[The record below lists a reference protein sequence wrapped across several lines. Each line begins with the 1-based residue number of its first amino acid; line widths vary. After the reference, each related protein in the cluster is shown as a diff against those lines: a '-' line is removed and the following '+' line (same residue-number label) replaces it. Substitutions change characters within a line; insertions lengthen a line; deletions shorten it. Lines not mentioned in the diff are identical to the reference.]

1 MAIHRPALRQRP
13 VDRPH
18 FPVIAAAGVARVV
31 LGAQDGAHA
40 AAEDFGGSFEI
51 RSRRLDLGRNAS
63 VNVQQGR
70 VENGHRS
77 DDDDQDQLVAV
88 KPVRQHTC
96 HQIHFNSFI
105 SNQLIEIK

>member
-1 MAIHRPALRQRP
+1 
-13 VDRPH
+13 
-18 FPVIAAAGVARVV
+18 VIPTAGLARVV
-31 LGAQDGAHA
+31 LEAQDGAQA
-40 AAEDFGGSFEI
+40 AADNFGGSFEI
-51 RSRRLDLGRNAS
+51 RPRRLDLGRNAS

-96 HQIHFNSFI
+96 NQINFNSFI
-105 SNQLIEIK
+105 

>member
-1 MAIHRPALRQRP
+1 MRLQKIS
-13 VDRPH
+13 
-18 FPVIAAAGVARVV
+18 AGVSKSNP
-31 LGAQDGAHA
+31 D
-40 AAEDFGGSFEI
+40 DCWTF
-51 RSRRLDLGRNAS
+51 GRNAS

-96 HQIHFNSFI
+96 NQINFNSFI
-105 SNQLIEIK
+105 